1 MQRSSPLR
9 WFAAIGIMLLV
20 TLIAFLL
27 LVRTMS
33 QTIRLSSGASED
45 PAAGLE
51 DASAQPSEQA
61 SEGGGDE
68 GGEPSG
74 DFPQNYTVADGDT
87 GASIAE
93 RFYGDPEQ
101 WPAIAEHNDIDPEGG
116 LRVGAEL
123 EIPPPP
129 E

>member
-9 WFAAIGIMLLV
+9 WVAAVGIMFLV
-20 TLIAFLL
+20 MLIAFLL
-27 LVRTMS
+27 LIRTMS

-61 SEGGGDE
+61 SEGE
-68 GGEPSG
+68 GKSGEPSG
-74 DFPQNYTVADGDT
+74 DFPQNYTVAEGDT

-93 RFYGDPEQ
+93 RFYGDPDL
-101 WPAIAEHNDIDPEGG
+101 WPAIAEANDIDPEGG

-123 EIPPPP
+123 EIPKPP

>member
-9 WFAAIGIMLLV
+9 WFAAIGIMFLV

-27 LVRTMS
+27 LIRTMS

-51 DASAQPSEQA
+51 DASAQPSEQG
-61 SEGGGDE
+61 SQGEGE
-68 GGEPSG
+68 GEPSG
-74 DFPQNYTVADGDT
+74 DFPQNYTVAENDT
-87 GASIAE
+87 LSSISE
-93 RFYGDPEQ
+93 RFYGNPDGGS
-101 WPAIAEHNDIDPEGG
+101 AIAEANDIDPDDP
-116 LRVGAEL
+116 LRVGDEL